1 MKHYIFYKRHILVKA
16 NENTL
21 PEADTWNKLFESGSL
36 EEIFSE
42 EKYGYKTATL
52 TSVNETLENF
62 TLIRIRK
69 YFSITSSKEGA
80 LCARAKS
87 FLNWRKN
94 FLFCPACGTK
104 LLGSKISTARFCK
117 VCKIEHFPRIEPCVI
132 ILVSR
137 GDEILLARHK
147 ERNQNLH
154 TCIAGFVELGESIE
168 QAVAREVKE
177 EVGIEIKNI
186 KYVGSQHWPFPDQ
199 LMLAF
204 KAEYKSGT
212 IKVQEDELYEAKW
225 FKRSSLPRIPQSGS
239 IAHKLI
245 SGELD

>member
-1 MKHYIFYKRHILVKA
+1 MKNYIFYKRHILVKE

-21 PEADTWNKLFESGSL
+21 PEANTWNELFESGKL
-36 EEIFSE
+36 QEIFSE
-42 EKYGYKTATL
+42 EKYRAATL
-52 TSVNETLENF
+52 TSEKDIPESF
-62 TLIRIRK
+62 TFIRIRK
-69 YFSITSSKEGA
+69 YFSITSDEEGA

-87 FLNWRKN
+87 FLNWRAS
-94 FLFCPACGTK
+94 FLFCPTCGNK
-104 LLGSKISTARFCK
+104 LIESKIPTARFCK
-117 VCKIEHFPRIEPCVI
+117 TCNHEHFPRIEPCVI
-132 ILVSR
+132 ILVSK

-168 QAVAREVKE
+168 QAVAREIAE

-186 KYVGSQHWPFPDQ
+186 RYVGSQHWPFPDQ

-204 KAEYKSGT
+204 RAEYKSGT

-225 FKRSSLPRIPQSGS
+225 FNRSSLPPIPKSGS
-239 IAHKLI
+239 IGYQLITGKL
-245 SGELD
+245 D